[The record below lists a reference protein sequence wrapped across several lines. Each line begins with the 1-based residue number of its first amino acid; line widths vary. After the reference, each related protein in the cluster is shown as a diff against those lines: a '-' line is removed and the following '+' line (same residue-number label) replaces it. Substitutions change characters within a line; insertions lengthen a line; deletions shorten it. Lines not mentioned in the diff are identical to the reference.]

1 MNCNKGFLSIM
12 CGYYSDM
19 VSCSGELGTTS
30 YHLQIRVPIKNSFE
44 QVKKIAL

>member
-1 MNCNKGFLSIM
+1 MNYNKGFVSFM

-30 YHLQIRVPIKNSFE
+30 YHLQIRVRIKTRLHKLKN
-44 QVKKIAL
+44 

>member
-1 MNCNKGFLSIM
+1 MNCNKGFLSFM

-30 YHLQIRVPIKNSFE
+30 YHLQVRVPIKTRLHKLKN
-44 QVKKIAL
+44 